1 MPMLYPYHLGLSG
14 KQLETSNYQGLWRS
28 LTKSLEEVVDPVEGG
43 LSDAVVV
50 DAVVDVDVAVACRQG
65 EQTV

>member
-1 MPMLYPYHLGLSG
+1 MFHH
-14 KQLETSNYQGLWRS
+14 
-28 LTKSLEEVVDPVEGG
+28 KSLEEVVDPVEGS